1 MNDVLQV
8 PMSKELREKATLVAI
23 SQGYS
28 SLQETVRV
36 FLTQLADKK
45 IETRLWPTV
54 KEIRLSPKAIKRYN
68 KQTEDIRSG
77 KSKLFTAHSVEELM
91 EHLRKDNDCKN

>member
-28 SLQETVRV
+28 SLQETVRI
-36 FLTQLADKK
+36 FLTQLAGHK
-45 IETRLWPTV
+45 IETGFYPVV
-54 KEIRLSPKAIKRYN
+54 KEVQLSPKAIRRYN
-68 KQTEDIRSG
+68 KILDGIDSG
-77 KSKLFTAHSVEELM
+77 KRKLFTAHSAEELI
-91 EHLRKDNDCKN
+91 EHLSKNK

>member
-8 PMSKELREKATLVAI
+8 PMSKDLRKKATLVAL

-36 FLTQLADKK
+36 FLTQLADHK
-45 IETRLWPTV
+45 IETNFYPVV
-54 KEIRLSPKAIKRYN
+54 KEIQLSPKAIKRLN
-68 KQTEDIRSG
+68 KQTEDIKSG
-77 KSKLFTAHSVEELM
+77 KSKIFTADSIEELM
-91 EHLRKDNDCKN
+91 AHLHKNNDRKN

>member
-28 SLQETVRV
+28 SLQETVRI
-36 FLTQLADKK
+36 FLTQFADKK
-45 IETRLWPTV
+45 VETRLWPIV
-54 KEIRLSPKAIKRYN
+54 KEIQLSPKAIRRLN
-68 KQTEDIRSG
+68 KDSAEIKSG
-77 KSKLFTAHSVEELM
+77 KQETFSFNSVPELM
-91 EHLRKDNDCKN
+91 DHLLKNK

>member
-28 SLQETVRV
+28 SLQETVRI
-36 FLTQLADKK
+36 FLTQLADHKVETGFYPIVKK
-45 IETRLWPTV
+45 V
-54 KEIRLSPKAIKRYN
+54 RLSPKAIKRYN
-68 KQTEDIRSG
+68 KILDGIDSG
-77 KSKLFTAHSVEELM
+77 ERKLFTAHSAEELI
-91 EHLRKDNDCKN
+91 EHLNNLKK

>member
-8 PMSKELREKATLVAI
+8 PMSKELRKKATLVAL

-36 FLTQLADKK
+36 FLTQLADHK
-45 IETRLWPTV
+45 IENNFYPVV
-54 KEIRLSPKAIKRYN
+54 KEIQLSPKAIKRLN
-68 KQTEDIRSG
+68 RDSAEIKSG
-77 KSKLFTAHSVEELM
+77 KQQTYSFNSVPELM
-91 EHLRKDNDCKN
+91 DHLLKNK

>member
-8 PMSKELREKATLVAI
+8 PMSKELREKATLVAL

-45 IETRLWPTV
+45 VESRFYPIV
-54 KEIRLSPKAIKRYN
+54 KEIQLSPKAIKRLK
-68 KQTEDIRSG
+68 KQSDDIKSG
-77 KSKLFTAHSVEELM
+77 KSKLFKARSVDELM
-91 EHLRKDNDCKN
+91 AHLRSK